1 MVMFL
6 REDTDDTPLVEVIL
20 YSFLRMLIILV
31 IIPIWIS
38 LGIISAG
45 WLFPPQV
52 REWMFIMNEAQ
63 ELPLNTKTTENMEEE
78 IDKLKKEVK
87 KIKAK
92 TQAQLFAVRQDCL
105 ALKEEVEEMR
115 ISVQDELKIIKS
127 VANALLR
134 ANTRQRVA

>member
-63 ELPLNTKTTENMEEE
+63 ELPLNAKTTENMEEE